1 MLYVVIKI
9 IVKTLNIAMF
19 ELPQGLKCVEKMV
32 VVTDTDENLLQGIVE
47 IIWLYSF
54 MSSSVSSVV
63 CKKWF
68 LDKNF
73 FFIWRR
79 TKVIFKVSI

>member
-19 ELPQGLKCVEKMV
+19 EIPQGLKCVEKMV

-68 LDKNF
+68 LDKIF